1 MTKAGPALSESL
13 ATNHVKRPRF
23 HGGLVSYAAFSRAG
37 TLQRLNQDKVHTTM
51 TGVMS
56 GGRLEGPGTTR
67 YADGTTYEG
76 HHVAGQR
83 SGKGV
88 MHWPNGRVHDGDWA
102 NGVPHGK
109 GVFTEKTS
117 KVYEGDFQKGDRTG
131 KGVYR
136 FPGGTRYEGDVLK
149 GQYHGVG
156 SLFRADGRIY
166 MQGTWERN
174 RFVKGWT
181 DLE

>member
-1 MTKAGPALSESL
+1 M
-13 ATNHVKRPRF
+13 
-23 HGGLVSYAAFSRAG
+23 SYAAFSRAG

-109 GVFTEKTS
+109 GVFTEKPA
-117 KVYEGDFQKGDRTG
+117 
-131 KGVYR
+131 R
-136 FPGGTRYEGDVLK
+136 FTRAISRKEIALAK
-149 GQYHGVG
+149 ACIA
-156 SLFRADGRIY
+156 FRAAPATRV
-166 MQGTWERN
+166 TC
-174 RFVKGWT
+174 
-181 DLE
+181 